1 MRRTCLGSHGRFAHR
16 GTLALVPGPEQLHPD
31 EDRLGD
37 LVSWMSHG
45 RCTRAGPPVG
55 TPLVE
60 PGLEAALSGLTFR
73 QPSAAS
79 VPGLVHAILGVRAQ
93 LPTRGGAESHGRMD
107 QAMEKVTPTRLSFG

>member
-1 MRRTCLGSHGRFAHR
+1 MRRTCLDRTVVSLIGGRSLSFPDQSSFIRTRIA
-16 GTLALVPGPEQLHPD
+16 LAIL
-31 EDRLGD
+31 
-37 LVSWMSHG
+37 SHG

-55 TPLVE
+55 TPLVG

-79 VPGLVHAILGVRAQ
+79 VPGLVHAILGVSAQ

-107 QAMEKVTPTRLSFG
+107 QAKEKLTAKRLSFG